1 MTPDLYTKTLE
12 WALARGLQLHD
23 GIERRQENGVWG
35 MYASKPIKKGKVI
48 ASYPKERALK
58 PLDQF
63 SYPESMSP
71 MERYCHSAS
80 YEFQKNDLSEFSG
93 IFNGLES
100 LEYLRESSVYY
111 ASSSEKDLLGKLSP
125 LLLARVGEFET
136 FVISQREKVCG
147 FDKSIPFD
155 LAEMIIL
162 NTQSRS
168 WSDSGFLPIMD
179 LFNHSDKKGVVRGED
194 NDTYLIRAGV
204 NYQPGDQVYLS
215 YSQKDMYLHAIHYNY
230 FDPNGQH
237 FIHFGY
243 RFVQPALTPFARS
256 VMEFTR
262 KRHLIKTLEQ
272 GGKMYYRSLDPRAVF
287 NETEPSKELLAY
299 LKDNSL
305 QTDDELS
312 AGRAS
317 RKSQRSHILSA
328 LNALLEQ
335 NRVDQVPL
343 HALPEKLHRFWHL
356 LKKEKKMLQA
366 NLNWV
371 EKNV

>member
-1 MTPDLYTKTLE
+1 MTPDRYTQTLE

-35 MYASKPIKKGKVI
+35 MYASMPIRKGAVLARFPKSSVLRPEI
-48 ASYPKERALK
+48 ADYPASLT
-58 PLDQF
+58 
-63 SYPESMSP
+63 P
-71 MERYCHSAS
+71 MARYCHAAAR
-80 YEFQKNDLSEFSG
+80 EFSLG
-93 IFNGLES
+93 E
-100 LEYLRESSVYY
+100 
-111 ASSSEKDLLGKLSP
+111 ASRHWGLLGMLETQEQLRAHSCFYFSADELAQLAQLNP
-125 LLLARVGEFET
+125 LLHLRVQEFNME
-136 FVISQREKVCG
+136 ISQMVERLQA
-147 FDKSIPFD
+147 FDASIDPD
-155 LAEMIIL
+155 IAALIEL
-162 NTQSRS
+162 NVQSRA
-168 WSDSGFLPIMD
+168 WSDSGFLPVID
-179 LFNHSDKKGVVRGED
+179 LFNHSDRKGMVREAD
-194 NDTYLIRAGV
+194 VDSFFLRAGCHYV
-204 NYQPGDQVYLS
+204 PGDQLFMS

-230 FDPNGQH
+230 FDPSGQH

-256 VMEFTR
+256 VMEFTG
-262 KRHLIKTLEQ
+262 KRHLIKTMEQ
-272 GGKMYYRSLDPRAVF
+272 GGNMYYRSLDPRAVF
-287 NETEPSKELLAY
+287 GETEPSKELLVY

-305 QTDDELS
+305 QTDAELS